1 MPKEDYSEEIRD
13 AAHKAMV
20 RHLDG
25 TPNDELRELIE
36 DYRTDMDRVQDGDFD
51 GLMSQARREGF
62 LEGMATV
69 CNALE
74 HLIEDE

>member
-1 MPKEDYSEEIRD
+1 MSEKSD
-13 AAHKAMV
+13 LKKASHKAMI

-36 DYRTDMDRVQDGDFD
+36 DYRADIERIQEGDYEEFLTEPQREEYIE
-51 GLMSQARREGF
+51 GL
-62 LEGMATV
+62 ATV

-74 HLIEDE
+74 HLINDE

>member
-1 MPKEDYSEEIRD
+1 MSNEEYSEEIRG
-13 AAHKAMV
+13 ASHKAMI

-25 TPNDELRELIE
+25 TPNDELRELIA
-36 DYRTDMDRVQDGDFD
+36 DYREDVNRVQEGDYD
-51 GLMSQARREGF
+51 GLMSQARKEGF

-74 HLIEDE
+74 YLIEDE